1 MKITI
6 LSVGN
11 IKEKYFIDAIGEYTK
26 RLSKYCKINE
36 VVLPDLAINDNPS
49 DKEIEII
56 KNKEGMKIIDSIPKD
71 SFVITLDLK
80 GKMLSSTDL
89 AAKMDEIFTYNSS
102 EITFII
108 GGSLGLSKEV
118 IDKANFS
125 ICISKMTFPHKLCK
139 VILLEQIYRAFKINN
154 NETYHK

>member
-36 VVLPDLAINDNPS
+36 IFLPDLAINDNPS

-89 AAKMDEIFTYNSS
+89 AVKIDEIFTYNSS

>member
-1 MKITI
+1 M
-6 LSVGN
+6 
-11 IKEKYFIDAIGEYTK
+11 
-26 RLSKYCKINE
+26 
-36 VVLPDLAINDNPS
+36 
-49 DKEIEII
+49 
-56 KNKEGMKIIDSIPKD
+56 
-71 SFVITLDLK
+71 LDLK

-89 AAKMDEIFTYNSS
+89 AAKIDEIFTYNSS